1 MSLSVLFVGGTGEIS
16 WACVHEAVRKGFD
29 VTVLNR
35 GRSGERL
42 PLQVKHIDCDFSDD
56 AAYRAAVEQGFDIV
70 CQFLVFHPEQLQRD
84 IDVFRDKVGQYVF
97 ISTASAYAKPVSRVP
112 IVETTPLVN
121 PYWEYSRRKAA
132 CEQLLQA
139 EKALPYTIVRPSHT
153 IRKRFPT
160 AMSEG
165 DTALHRMLANKPII
179 VPGDGAALW
188 TLTRSED
195 FAVPFVRLFGKSAA
209 INRDFHITSDHAW
222 PWDMIYTTIGSLLG
236 VQVDLVHVP
245 TDTLVRFREE
255 WRGPLLGDR
264 AYSVMFD
271 NSKVKSVVGDFTC
284 EPDLSKMLRSPFE
297 HLLDKGGP
305 SGLQPSEELG
315 ALFDRLVAAQ
325 RRVKPKVHAL

>member
-16 WACVHEAVRKGFD
+16 WSCVHEAVRKGFD

-35 GRSGERL
+35 GRSAERL
-42 PLQVKHIDCDFSDD
+42 PLSVKHIDCDFSDD
-56 AAYRAAVEQGFDIV
+56 ESYRAAVKRGFDVV
-70 CQFLVFHPEQLQRD
+70 CQFLVYHPEQLQRD
-84 IDVFRDKVGQYVF
+84 IDIFRNKVGQYVF
-97 ISTASAYAKPVSRVP
+97 ISTASAYTKPVTRFP

-121 PYWEYSRRKAA
+121 PFWEYSRRKAA

-139 EKALPYTIVRPSHT
+139 EMALPFTIVRPSHT

-165 DTALHRMLANKPII
+165 DTALYRMLANKPIV

-195 FAVPFVRLFGKSAA
+195 FAVPFVGLFGRSAA

-222 PWDMIYTTIGSLLG
+222 PWDMIYRAIGGLIG
-236 VQVDLVHVP
+236 VEIDPVHVP

-255 WRGPLLGDR
+255 WRGPLLGDK
-264 AYSVMFD
+264 AYSVLFD
-271 NSKVKSVVGDFTC
+271 NSKVKSVAGDFKC
-284 EPDLSKMLRSPFE
+284 EPDIARLLRSPFE
-297 HLLDKGGP
+297 HWLNKGGP
-305 SGLQPSEELG
+305 SGLQPSEELDT
-315 ALFDRLVAAQ
+315 LFDKIITAQ
-325 RRVKPKVHAL
+325 RRVRP